1 MNKNIKKEIP
11 EAKSLR
17 WLANMFP
24 FIDKPKDEEDKI
36 NNVINLYCTAGADK
50 LEELSGL
57 VETLSTHNNKK
68 YNVITLCGS
77 TKFKDTFM
85 EMEKE
90 LTMAGN
96 IVLNL
101 TIFSHFDHVKLTEHE
116 ITLLAN
122 MHKQKI
128 DMSDKILVINVAGYI
143 GESTKAEIEYAKSKG
158 KEIIYLEE

>member
-1 MNKNIKKEIP
+1 MNKNNKKEIP
-11 EAKSLR
+11 EVKSLR

-24 FIDKPKDEEDKI
+24 FTKNPKGDTAIISNTI
-36 NNVINLYCTAGADK
+36 NVYCTAGADK
-50 LEELSGL
+50 IEELL
-57 VETLSTHNNKK
+57 ADRK
-68 YNVITLCGS
+68 YDVITLCGS